1 MPSALLDALRSR
13 VLVLDGAMGTG
24 IHACDLPLSDYEG
37 LENCCE
43 ILVATRPDTILEIHE
58 SYLAAGCDIIET
70 DTFGGMPHVLTE
82 FGIEH
87 RSRELNRA
95 AARIAREAANN
106 FSTPDKPRF
115 VLGSIGPGTK
125 LISLGQIS
133 WDDMR
138 ESYAEQIRGLLD
150 GAPNER
156 VDGLL
161 IETSQDLLQ
170 CKCAVGASVDV
181 QREMGIWDT
190 EEAVPIFVQVT
201 VEATGTMLLGTDI
214 AAALAALEPLPIA
227 GIGLNCATG
236 PREMVEHIRYLS
248 RHSSKLISVVP
259 NAGLPIME
267 GGTTF
272 FPLTPQ
278 GLATAALQFVEE
290 EGVNIVGGCCGTTT
304 EHVAAVVAAIGDRAP
319 TPRSPERVAQVS
331 SLYSAVD
338 LRQENSVLMI
348 GERTNANGSKRFR
361 EMLAE
366 EDWDGLVSWARTEV
380 RGGAH
385 VLDICV
391 DYVGRE
397 GAPDMHEVASR
408 YVQQVSVPLVLDSTQ
423 KDVLEAGLKVA
434 GGKCIVNSINFEDGE
449 KRLEDVC
456 PLVTRFGAAVIALTI
471 DEEGMAKTA
480 DRKLTIAERLYKR
493 CTETYGIPPSDIL
506 FDPLTFTI
514 CTGNEDDRRLGLET
528 LEGIE
533 LISKHLPECGI
544 LLGLSN
550 VSFGLKPAA
559 RQVLNSV
566 FLHEAQERG
575 LTAAILHP
583 SGIQPRH
590 RIPEEHWEAAMDLVY
605 DRRREGHD
613 PLLHFIGLFPD
624 DGATRKRNVTEERTI
639 EEWLRDHI
647 VDGEKRDL
655 DKHLEEAMKQY
666 TPLQII
672 NDHLLG
678 GMKIVGELFGSGQM
692 QLPFVLQ
699 SAEVMKQAVGWLEP
713 YMERVEGQAR
723 GKLVLATVK
732 GDVHDIGKNL
742 VDIILT
748 NNGYQ
753 VINLGIKQ
761 PIGAIIEAWA
771 EHQADAIGMSGLL
784 VKSVGVMKENL
795 EELNARGITT
805 PVLVGGAALTRPYAE
820 IDLRNAYEGRLYY
833 GKDAFEGLHIM
844 QAIAEN
850 RLAEID
856 AEIDERV
863 TKRAEGIE
871 RAAAAKNAA
880 TTAAPGGALSAVTIE
895 DPAPSLSPGQGERT
909 AADDAAAVAP
919 VPTGDTAATISS
931 PSTSQPLPPSTGEG
945 GAPRPQPS
953 TARPAPS
960 VPVAPFLGTRVVR
973 DIPLQRIYAYIDK
986 TALFRGQWG
995 LKQGALS
1002 NTEFEELLANE
1013 AEPIFKRLCAQ
1024 AVEERFIEPA
1034 LVYGYFPVSSQ
1045 GDDLIVYDP
1054 ADLDREI
1061 ERFTFPRQKAGRRL
1075 CIADFF
1081 LPTGASQ
1088 RDVLGSFCVT
1098 MGREP
1103 TRRAQELFQANEY
1116 TEYLYLHGLGV
1127 ACAEALAEL
1136 WHQRMRQ
1143 ELGIDAEDAPTVR
1156 ELFQQK
1162 FRGGRYSFGYAACPD
1177 MADQAKLFRMLAP
1190 ERIGCELTENWQ
1202 IDPEQSTNAI
1212 VCHHPDAKYFNA

>member
-1 MPSALLDALRSR
+1 LHEVILASALLEALKQR

-24 IHACDLPLSDYEG
+24 IHACDIPLSDYNG

-43 ILVATRPDTILEIHE
+43 ILVDTRPDAIQDLHE
-58 SYLAAGCDIIET
+58 AYLAAGADVIET
-70 DTFGGMPHVLTE
+70 DTFGGMPHVLVE
-82 FGIEH
+82 FGLEG
-87 RSRELNRA
+87 RARELNQQA
-95 AARIAREAANN
+95 VRIAREAAARY
-106 FSTPDKPRF
+106 STPEKPRF

-125 LISLGQIS
+125 LITLGQIT
-133 WDDMR
+133 WDAMLA
-138 ESYAEQIRGLLD
+138 SYSEQIRGLLD
-150 GAPNER
+150 DGAGGR

-170 CKCAVGASVDV
+170 CKCAVAAAVDV
-181 QREMGIWDT
+181 QQELGIWDT
-190 EEAVPIFVQVT
+190 DARVPIFVQVT
-201 VEATGTMLLGTDI
+201 VEANGTLLLGSDI
-214 AAALAALEPLPIA
+214 AAALAALEPLPIDA
-227 GIGLNCATG
+227 IGMNCATG

-248 RHSSKLISVVP
+248 RHCTKLISVVP
-259 NAGLPIME
+259 NAGLPVME
-267 GGTTF
+267 GGQTF

-278 GLATAALQFVEE
+278 GLASAALQFVEE
-290 EGVNIVGGCCGTTT
+290 DGVNLVGGCCGTTP
-304 EHVAAVVAAIGDRAP
+304 EHVAAVVAAIGNRAP
-319 TPRSPERVAQVS
+319 TPRTIEPLAQVS

-338 LRQENSVLMI
+338 LRQENSVLQI

-391 DYVGRE
+391 DYVGRN
-397 GAPDMHEVASR
+397 GANDMREVVSR
-408 YVQQVSVPLVLDSTQ
+408 YVQQISVPLVLDSTQ
-423 KDVLEAGLKVA
+423 RDVLLAGLELV
-434 GGKCIVNSINFEDGE
+434 GGKAIVNSINFEDGE

-456 PLVTRFGAAVIALTI
+456 PLVKRYGAAVIGLTI
-471 DEEGMAKTA
+471 DEIGMAKEA
-480 DRKLTIAERLYKR
+480 DRKVEIAERLYQR
-493 CTETYGIPPSDIL
+493 CTETYGIPATDLL

-528 LEGIE
+528 LDGIE
-533 LISKHLPECGI
+533 RIARRFPECGL

-566 FLHEAQERG
+566 FLHEAVQRG

-583 SGIQPRH
+583 SGIKPRH
-590 RIPEEHWEAAMDLVY
+590 RIPDEQWEAALDLIY
-605 DRRREGHD
+605 DRRREGYD
-613 PLLHFIGLFPD
+613 PLLSFIGLFPD
-624 DGATRKRNVTEERTI
+624 DAAPREKIAIENLTI
-639 EEWLRDHI
+639 EEILRDHI

-655 DKHLEEAMKQY
+655 EKHLAEAMQ
-666 TPLQII
+666 THPPLQII

-699 SAEVMKQAVGWLEP
+699 SAEVMKQAVAYLQP
-713 YMERVEGQAR
+713 YMEKVEGQSR
-723 GKLVLATVK
+723 GKLIIATVK

-753 VINLGIKQ
+753 VVNLGIKQ
-761 PIGAIIEAWA
+761 PINNIIEAWL

-820 IDLRNAYEGRLYY
+820 TELRDSYEGRLYY
-833 GKDAFEGLHIM
+833 GKDAFEGLRIM

-850 RLAEID
+850 RLAELD

-863 TKRAEGIE
+863 NRRTEGIE
-871 RAAAAKNAA
+871 RAAANKAA
-880 TTAAPGGALSAVTIE
+880 AAEASTQAE
-895 DPAPSLSPGQGERT
+895 PAPTGAWANPTAPSSATLPTDGASATSPPILGGSGPQQQPARRT
-909 AADDAAAVAP
+909 VAP
-919 VPTGDTAATISS
+919 APNIPT
-931 PSTSQPLPPSTGEG
+931 PP
-945 GAPRPQPS
+945 
-953 TARPAPS
+953 
-960 VPVAPFLGTRVVR
+960 FWGTRVVR
-973 DIPLQRIYAYIDK
+973 DIPLQRIYPYIDK

-995 LKQGALS
+995 FKQGALD
-1002 NTEFEELLANE
+1002 NAAFERMLAEE
-1013 AEPIFKRLCAQ
+1013 AEPILRRLQTQ
-1024 AVEERFIEPA
+1024 AEAERMLEPA
-1034 LVYGYFPVSSQ
+1034 LVYGYFPVNSE
-1045 GDDLIVYDP
+1045 GNDVIVFDSVNQQ
-1054 ADLDREI
+1054 REI
-1061 ERFTFPRQKAGRRL
+1061 ARFTFPRQAAGRRL

-1081 LPTGASQ
+1081 RPVDSGEPDILGA
-1088 RDVLGSFCVT
+1088 FCVT

-1103 TRRAQELFQANEY
+1103 TRRAQALFETNQY
-1116 TEYLYLHGLGV
+1116 QEYLYLHGLGV

-1143 ELGIDAEDAPTVR
+1143 ELGIDADDAPTVR

-1177 MADQAKLFRMLAP
+1177 MADQEKLFRMLQP

-1202 IDPEQSTNAI
+1202 IDPEQSTNAL